1 MVSISECNLFIFF
14 FVSIF
19 VVVVVG
25 KETAESIV
33 GVLFTTEKKI
43 VNEILSSKG

>member
-1 MVSISECNLFIFF
+1 MQSFYIFF
-14 FVSIF
+14 FISIF
-19 VVVVVG
+19 VVVVVVG